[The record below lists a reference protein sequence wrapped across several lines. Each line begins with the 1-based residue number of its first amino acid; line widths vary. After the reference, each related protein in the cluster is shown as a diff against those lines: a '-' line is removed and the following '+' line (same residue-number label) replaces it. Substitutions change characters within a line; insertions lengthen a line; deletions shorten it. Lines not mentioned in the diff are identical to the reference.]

1 MGILRIKTSDKE
13 ITIASATIS
22 TELAIA
28 EKRTKD
34 KQHMRTLV
42 PQEYHEYITLFEEEE
57 RKDLPPQRHNDHK
70 IELDPTKN
78 VPNKKLYS
86 MKEKELEE
94 LRDYLGKN
102 LSRGWIRESESPVGA
117 PILFVKKKDGS
128 LRLCVDY
135 RGLNAVT
142 KKDRYPLPLIG
153 EALDRL
159 STAKYYT
166 KLDIKD
172 AYHNIR
178 IRDGDEWKT
187 AFKTRYGL
195 FEYTVMPFGL
205 TNAPAT
211 FQRWINST
219 LNRYLDICCLV
230 YVDDI
235 LIYSNDLAQHK
246 KDVRNIMETIRKA
259 GMKLKPSKCEFYK
272 TETEYLGFII
282 NPEGVRADPVKTR
295 AIEQ

>member
-1 MGILRIKTSDKE
+1 M
-13 ITIASATIS
+13 
-22 TELAIA
+22 
-28 EKRTKD
+28 
-34 KQHMRTLV
+34 
-42 PQEYHEYITLFEEEE
+42 
-57 RKDLPPQRHNDHK
+57 
-70 IELDPTKN
+70 DPTKDFT
-78 VPNKKLYS
+78 NKKLYPK
-86 MKEKELEE
+86 KEKELEE

-102 LSRGWIRESESPVGA
+102 LSRGWIRESDSPVGA
-117 PILFVKKKDGS
+117 PILFVKKKDRS

-135 RGLNAVT
+135 RGLNAVR
-142 KKDRYPLPLIG
+142 KKDLYTLPLIG

-178 IRDGDEWKT
+178 IRKGDEWKT

-205 TNAPAT
+205 TNAPAI

-230 YVDDI
+230 YLDNI

-259 GMKLKPSKCEFYK
+259 GMKLKPSKCEFHK
-272 TETEYLGFII
+272 S
-282 NPEGVRADPVKTR
+282 
-295 AIEQ
+295 